1 MMLTKEMIEEA
12 KKNKNIYY
20 DWGKNY
26 KNKSVYD
33 LYLTIG
39 NCGYRVATYSTKT
52 KRIILTCPQIH
63 IPSNFA
69 LEDWNRYIE
78 KKENGDE

>member
-1 MMLTKEMIEEA
+1 MLTKEMIEEA
-12 KKNKNIYY
+12 KKNGTASY

-39 NCGYRVATYSTKT
+39 NCGYRIATYSTKT

-69 LEDWNRYIE
+69 LENWVGHIE
-78 KKENGDE
+78 RKEKENV